1 MVQLGFYP
9 HILLGGYLS
18 YKSIVTEYFM
28 EYLDQFIEKSIV
40 LTGPKTKGKWQ
51 MINILSELG
60 EQVLNLE
67 SLSEQFSY
75 SQDYFETVLFNKFFS
90 YDLNQNLWVVF
101 EPGEIA
107 DMDLPLSLENIVIK
121 SMRIHI
127 EESLERRIRFIL
139 QVIGK
144 KNSCYQYY
152 SSDFIS
158 QDLSWICMDRIST
171 LLIIEDID
179 IYLKNMEKEDR
190 TLQHMKEIFLKLH
203 RSRVSLDG
211 FIFLLPSPPNGE
223 CWDILTRGEI

>member
-1 MVQLGFYP
+1 MILCTIVGLCMVQLGFYP

-127 EESLERRIRFIL
+127 EVSLERRIRFIL
-139 QVIGK
+139 QVIG
-144 KNSCYQYY
+144 QY
-152 SSDFIS
+152 FFM
-158 QDLSWICMDRIST
+158 LSVFQSFTYFRICLGYAWIESVPY
-171 LLIIEDID
+171 LLLKIL
-179 IYLKNMEKEDR
+179 IY
-190 TLQHMKEIFLKLH
+190 I
-203 RSRVSLDG
+203 
-211 FIFLLPSPPNGE
+211 
-223 CWDILTRGEI
+223 

>member
-190 TLQHMKEIFLKLH
+190 TLQHMKKIFLKLH

>member
-1 MVQLGFYP
+1 MVQFGFYP

-67 SLSEQFSY
+67 SLSEQVSY

-144 KNSCYQYY
+144 KKLMYYQYY
-152 SSDFIS
+152 YYRGFHIS
-158 QDLSWICMDRIST
+158 G
-171 LLIIEDID
+171 
-179 IYLKNMEKEDR
+179 
-190 TLQHMKEIFLKLH
+190 F
-203 RSRVSLDG
+203 VLDMHG
-211 FIFLLPSPPNGE
+211 
-223 CWDILTRGEI
+223 

>member
-51 MINILSELG
+51 MIKILSELG

-127 EESLERRIRFIL
+127 EVSLERRIKFIL
-139 QVIGK
+139 QVIG
-144 KNSCYQYY
+144 QY
-152 SSDFIS
+152 FFM
-158 QDLSWICMDRIST
+158 LSVFQSFTYFRICLGYAWIESVPY
-171 LLIIEDID
+171 LLLKIW
-179 IYLKNMEKEDR
+179 IY
-190 TLQHMKEIFLKLH
+190 I
-203 RSRVSLDG
+203 
-211 FIFLLPSPPNGE
+211 
-223 CWDILTRGEI
+223 